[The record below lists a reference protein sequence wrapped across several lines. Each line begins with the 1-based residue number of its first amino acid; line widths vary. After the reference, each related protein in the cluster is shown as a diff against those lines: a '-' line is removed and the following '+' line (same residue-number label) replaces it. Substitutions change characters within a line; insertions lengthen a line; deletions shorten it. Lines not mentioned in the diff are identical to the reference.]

1 MNNKFFITTPIYYV
15 NDVPHIGHTC
25 TTIAADILARHHKLL
40 GEDVF
45 FLTGTDE
52 HGAKVAEE
60 AKKANLTPQEFCD
73 KVSKTFSDIWPK
85 LNIQYDYFIR
95 TTNLQHEKIV
105 QELIQKIYD
114 NGDIYKAEYVG
125 LYCVGCEKF
134 ITEDELVDGKCP
146 LHPNKEIEKQKEENY
161 FFKLSKYAPI
171 LVKAIEDENDK
182 NHYQIS
188 PEAKKQEVLS
198 KLKAG
203 VPDLSISRANVPWGI
218 PIPWDKNQTIYVW
231 VDALINYYSALKINQ
246 KEDFWPADLHLLG
259 KEILWFH
266 AVIWEAMLISAE
278 ISVPKEVFTHSFYMI
293 DGQKMSKSL
302 GNVISPQQLI
312 EKFGVDGTRYLIASS
327 FPRDNDND
335 VSWEKFKEKYNADLA
350 NGLGNLVARVLTL
363 AEKYCGGTVPVDV
376 KNPFDIPD
384 FDLIKVERSI
394 GTSYLE
400 KFDETNLSDCLTE
413 IWKFINACDQYID
426 QEKPWEL
433 GKNHDPKLNQ
443 VIYNLLECLH
453 QIAWML
459 FPFMPDTAKEIGRRL
474 GIQTILS
481 DNPQLKDNWNLIKPG
496 NKIETGSNL
505 FPRL

>member
-1 MNNKFFITTPIYYV
+1 MNNKFFVTTPIYYV

-25 TTIAADILARHHKLL
+25 TTVAADILARHHKLL
-40 GEDVF
+40 GQEVF

-60 AKKANLTPQEFCD
+60 AKKTGLTPQEFCD

-95 TTNLQHEKIV
+95 TTNPQHEKIV
-105 QELIQKIYD
+105 QELMQKIYD
-114 NGDIYKAEYVG
+114 NGDIYKAQYEG

-134 ITEDELVDGKCP
+134 ITEDELVKGKCP
-146 LHPNKEIEKQKEENY
+146 HHPNKKIEKQKEENY

-171 LVKAIEDENDK
+171 LIKAIENENDK

-203 VPDLSISRANVPWGI
+203 IPDLSISRANVAWGI
-218 PIPWDKNQTIYVW
+218 PLPWDKTQTIYVW
-231 VDALINYYSALKINQ
+231 VDALINYYSALKINHQ
-246 KEDFWPADLHLLG
+246 ENFWPADLHLLG

-266 AVIWEAMLISAE
+266 AVIWEAMLISAG

-312 EKFGVDGTRYLIASS
+312 DNFGVDGARYLVASS
-327 FPRDNDND
+327 FPRDNDSD
-335 VSWEKFKEKYNADLA
+335 VSLQKFTDKYNADLA
-350 NGLGNLVARVLTL
+350 NGLGNLVSRIAKLCENNNYQNRVI
-363 AEKYCGGTVPVDV
+363 
-376 KNPFDIPD
+376 IPAYENNHH
-384 FDLIKVERSI
+384 F
-394 GTSYLE
+394 LE
-400 KFDETNLSDCLTE
+400 NIQFNEALTE
-413 IWKFINACDQYID
+413 IWSFIGKTDQYLD
-426 QEKPWEL
+426 QEKPW
-433 GKNHDPKLNQ
+433 
-443 VIYNLLECLH
+443 
-453 QIAWML
+453 
-459 FPFMPDTAKEIGRRL
+459 T
-474 GIQTILS
+474 
-481 DNPQLKDNWNLIKPG
+481 LKDEALNTVLAKLVENLVKIAVYIQPFLPETSQKILKQFSEPTIKAEAP
-496 NKIETGSNL
+496 L